1 MMQFNKYLSN
11 IEKLKQIKEVLDAK
25 NINLSDGDE
34 LFIQHMNADIDK
46 FINILKGK
54 IWQELK
60 DINV

>member
-25 NINLSDGDE
+25 GINLSDGDE

-54 IWQELK
+54 I
-60 DINV
+60 